1 MVRRSYVLILGVVG
15 LAALSLSPTWAQ
27 QGTPALAPLAPLNP
41 ALVRQAATD
50 AGLASLTTIKV
61 VNPPNLNEFIR
72 PGQEKLAAQLGKAL
86 FWDVQVGSDG
96 QACASCH
103 FHAGADNRAKN
114 QVNPGLKGNDKTFGG
129 TVRIETAFDLEPSG
143 EGATLMRYAA
153 VVELGGLLG
162 VLGESALKPVS
173 EAQVSGVMRAIERR
187 LAARSAG

>member
-1 MVRRSYVLILGVVG
+1 MRIEGQHTFTAPPAEVF
-15 LAALSLSPTWAQ
+15 AALVDPQLVATTVPGLSEVRIESPTHWH
-27 QGTPALAPLAPLNP
+27 GVLRLPVGPKVTLDFE
-41 ALVRQAATD
+41 LVE
-50 AGLASLTTIKV
+50 V
-61 VNPPNLNEFIR
+61 VEPT
-72 PGQEKLAAQLGKAL
+72 
-86 FWDVQVGSDG
+86 
-96 QACASCH
+96 
-103 FHAGADNRAKN
+103 RARL
-114 QVNPGLKGNDKTFGG
+114 VARGKTFGG